1 MEGMDDTGLIWYR
14 SAASAGT
21 VMRVAEVEM
30 TRIDSLI
37 GTQVGRQEESV
48 RRQSLSDGKG
58 VVF

>member
-37 GTQVGRQEESV
+37 GTQVGRQEESAA
-48 RRQSLSDGKG
+48 SIA
-58 VVF
+58 